1 MGFFKAIGNSFALD
15 MIESNIGT
23 KVSIID
29 KGVCILSQIDT
40 QGVFVQA
47 HEGNFWVARAK
58 KYQHDDACMEID
70 SSTLVHITGSPEN
83 FFTASIRERKPRRSG
98 GFHMGSYEIGEW
110 MSGATFIA
118 RSPNVLKIFSDW
130 DRRNLD
136 V

>member
-29 KGVCILSQIDT
+29 KGVCVFSQIDT
-40 QGVFVQA
+40 QGVFVQTS
-47 HEGNFWVARAK
+47 EGNFWVARATK
-58 KYQHDDACMEID
+58 NQHDHTCMEID
-70 SSTLVHITGSPEN
+70 SSTLLHIKGSPEN
-83 FFTASIRERKPRRSG
+83 FFTASVRERKPRRSG

-118 RSPNVLKIFSDW
+118 RTPNVLKIFKEW
-130 DRRNLD
+130 DNKNSNE
-136 V
+136 